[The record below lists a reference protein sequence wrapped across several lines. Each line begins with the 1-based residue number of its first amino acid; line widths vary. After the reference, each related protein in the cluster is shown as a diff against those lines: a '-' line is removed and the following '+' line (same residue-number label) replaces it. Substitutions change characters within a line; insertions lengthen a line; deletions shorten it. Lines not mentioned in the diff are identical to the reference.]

1 VIFLST
7 QFEETI
13 MAEELEI
20 EIAPD
25 GKVTVRTKGVKGPAC
40 MDLADA
46 FVQLLGVEESRA
58 KTSEYYESGTEV
70 QRHLHQRQHRS

>member
-1 VIFLST
+1 
-7 QFEETI
+7 

-46 FVQLLGVEESRA
+46 FVQLLGVENTRE
-58 KTSEYYESGTEV
+58 KTGEYYEAENTV
-70 QRHLHQRQHRS
+70 QRDIHRKQQRS